1 MFNPEPIITAVQNN
15 CDIADARH
23 AREMGMCNYLLARR
37 DFYRWELGVPLG
49 HQMKKSD
56 IGNWLSQ
63 RETRWNEIE
72 NDDYRSIQIDGQDHD
87 PFDYALIN
95 LKLADHGLAYGSGY
109 GYWGKPQFFLANL
122 VSCEHRSGLEIFKA
136 GQEFARNIA
145 APPAAQNH
153 NTIFIRMD
161 IMQRWLFGKVEIWG
175 TNKTES
181 ALKSMLDCYGVS
193 ESVES
198 KLAMIA
204 EHESETL
211 ILHEVGEA
219 MATPLLG
226 DVWNEMLSSF
236 NLRRCELIS
245 RAVRDNLADCLSTL
259 PELISRGESCSL
271 HFYFSNFEGMRQS
284 LFPTLSL
291 AYKHW
296 ISSGDFTL
304 LLNAVASGREYW
316 LKAAK
321 ELLNTWVNNPA
332 NAEAMIANE
341 SAIQYKL

>member
-1 MFNPEPIITAVQNN
+1 MLNIEPIKAAVQNN

-23 AREMGMCNYLLARR
+23 AREMGMCNYLLAMR
-37 DFYRWELGVPLG
+37 DYYRWEHGVPFG

-63 RETRWNEIE
+63 REARWNEIE
-72 NDDYRSIQIDGQDHD
+72 NDDYRSIQIDGIDLD
-87 PFDYALIN
+87 PFDYAAIN
-95 LKLADHGLAYGSGY
+95 GKLLEHGLVYGSGY
-109 GYWGKPQFFLANL
+109 GYWGKPQFFLAKL
-122 VSCEHRSGLEIFKA
+122 IRCEHRSGLAILKA

-175 TNKTES
+175 SNKAES
-181 ALKSMLDCYGVS
+181 ALKAMLDCYGVTD
-193 ESVES
+193 SVEPE
-198 KLAMIA
+198 LATIA

-219 MATPLLG
+219 MADPLLG
-226 DVWNEMLSSF
+226 ESWNEMLSSF
-236 NLRRCELIS
+236 QLRRCELIS

-259 PELISRGESCSL
+259 PELISRGDACSL
-271 HFYFSNFEGMRQS
+271 HFYFSNFEGIRQS
-284 LFPTLSL
+284 LFPTLSE

-296 ISSGDFTL
+296 LTSGDFNQL
-304 LLNAVASGREYW
+304 RIAASSGKEYW
-316 LKAAK
+316 LKTAQQ
-321 ELLNTWVNNPA
+321 LLNTWIDNPA
-332 NAEAMIANE
+332 NAETMIANNIE
-341 SAIQYKL
+341 NQYKF